1 MQDLYT
7 VIKRPL
13 ITEKNTV
20 LGEQHKY
27 CFEVNREANK
37 IDVKRAVELLFK
49 VEVKDV
55 NVTNYRGQSK
65 RISVRT
71 ARRGRTPDTKKAF
84 VTLKE
89 GHHIDFYGGAAVPQE
104 QAAEA

>member
-20 LGEQHKY
+20 LGEQNKY

-37 IDVKRAVELLFK
+37 IDVRRAVELLFNVK
-49 VEVKDV
+49 VQDV
-55 NVTNYRGQSK
+55 NMINYRGQSK
-65 RISVRT
+65 RINAKT
-71 ARRGRTPDTKKAF
+71 ARRGMSPDTKKAI
-84 VTLKE
+84 VTVVP
-89 GHHIDFYGGAAVPQE
+89 GNQIDFYGQG
-104 QAAEA
+104 

>member
-20 LGEQHKY
+20 LGEQNKY

-37 IDVKRAVELLFK
+37 IDIRRAVELLFK
-49 VEVKDV
+49 VKVQDV
-55 NVTNYRGQSK
+55 NVVNYRGQSK
-65 RISVRT
+65 RISVKT
-71 ARRGRTPDTKKAF
+71 ARRGTSPDTKKAI
-84 VTLKE
+84 VTLVP
-89 GHHIDFYGGAAVPQE
+89 GNQIDFYG
-104 QAAEA
+104 QA

>member
-20 LGEQHKY
+20 LGEQNKY

-37 IDVKRAVELLFK
+37 IDVRRAVELLFNVK
-49 VEVKDV
+49 VQDV
-55 NVTNYRGQSK
+55 NMINYRGQSK
-65 RISVRT
+65 RISVKT
-71 ARRGRTPDTKKAF
+71 ARRGMSPDTKKAI
-84 VTLKE
+84 VTLVP
-89 GHHIDFYGGAAVPQE
+89 GNQIDFYGQG
-104 QAAEA
+104 

>member
-20 LGEQHKY
+20 LGEINKY

-37 IDVKRAVELLFK
+37 IDIKRAVELLFK
-49 VEVKDV
+49 VEVAHV
-55 NVTNYRGQSK
+55 NVTNYGGQSK

-84 VTLKE
+84 VTLKD
-89 GHHIDFYGGAAVPQE
+89 GHQIDFYGGAGGAQ
-104 QAAEA
+104 